1 MFDINT
7 IVNAAINAAVD
18 ARITEVLQQ
27 HANLNAEQ
35 AKLIDALEKTLDDT
49 IGELDTLKQRVKA
62 LEAKPLEQALVDE
75 RAMVEALNSQ
85 EWFWE
90 KLTSKA
96 KEVADA
102 AAEEA
107 IEDHC
112 TNYDH
117 DDYDRTSSAVNDLDL
132 DDIVSRD
139 GLQDTVRDVLSDAT
153 ISVRF

>member
-1 MFDINT
+1 MFDINA
-7 IVNAAINAAVD
+7 IVNAAINAAVQE
-18 ARITEVLQQ
+18 AIKQ
-27 HANLNAEQ
+27 HNTDIVALAQ
-35 AKLIDALEKTLDDT
+35 RCAALETTLDDT

-62 LEAKPLEQALVDE
+62 LEASPVVIDE
-75 RAMVEALNSQ
+75 AKMVEALNSQ

-112 TNYDH
+112 NSYDH
-117 DDYDRTSSAVNDLDL
+117 DDYDRVSSAVADLDL

-139 GLQDTVRDVLSDAT
+139 CLQDTVRDILSDAT
-153 ISVRF
+153 ISVSF

>member
-7 IVNAAINAAVD
+7 IVNAAINAAVQE
-18 ARITEVLQQ
+18 AMEGHITNAIVLAQRC
-27 HANLNAEQ
+27 A
-35 AKLIDALEKTLDDT
+35 ALEKTLDDT

-62 LEAKPLEQALVDE
+62 LENIAAEYRPTMPSDEAK
-75 RAMVEALNSQ
+75 MVEALNSQ

-117 DDYDRTSSAVNDLDL
+117 DDYDRTSSAVDDLDL
-132 DDIVSRD
+132 DGLVSRG
-139 GLQDTVRDVLSDAT
+139 GLQDTVRDILSDAT
-153 ISVRF
+153 IRFRF

>member
-7 IVNAAINAAVD
+7 IVNAAINAAVQE
-18 ARITEVLQQ
+18 AMEGHITNAIVLAQRC
-27 HANLNAEQ
+27 A
-35 AKLIDALEKTLDDT
+35 ALEKTLDDT

-62 LEAKPLEQALVDE
+62 LEAKPANATPENISCDAFVVYLD
-75 RAMVEALNSQ
+75 NQ

-90 KLTSKA
+90 KLTRKA

-112 TNYDH
+112 SSYDH
-117 DDYDRTSSAVNDLDL
+117 DDYDRVSSAVDDLDL
-132 DDIVSRD
+132 DNIVSRD
-139 GLQDTVRDVLSDAT
+139 GLQDTVRDLLNDAS
-153 ISVRF
+153 IDVRFSF